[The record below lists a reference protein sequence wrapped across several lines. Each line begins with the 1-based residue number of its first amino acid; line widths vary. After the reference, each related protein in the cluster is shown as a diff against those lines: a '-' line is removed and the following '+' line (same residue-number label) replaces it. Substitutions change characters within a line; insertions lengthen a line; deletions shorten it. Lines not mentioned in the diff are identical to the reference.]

1 MKGIVFN
8 EFMDFV
14 ESVQGIVAVDEMISA
29 ANPPSGGAY
38 TAAGYYDF
46 HEMAAGYYDFHEMFA
61 LVQALSVR
69 CGTPAPDL
77 VRAFGQ
83 HLFGRLIAQR
93 SELLR
98 SMPDVYTFLESIEGQ
113 IHVEVR
119 RIYPDADLP
128 VLETERGSDGSLLL
142 RYRSR
147 RHLADLALG
156 MIEGCI
162 AHYGGTGTVV
172 RRDLADEGDM
182 QVTEFKLCAT
192 QA

>member
-14 ESVQGIVAVDEMISA
+14 ESVQGIVAVDEMISVA
-29 ANPPSGGAY
+29 KPPSGGAY

-46 HEMAAGYYDFHEMFA
+46 HEMFA
-61 LVQALSVR
+61 LVQALSAR
-69 CGTPAPDL
+69 CGVAVPDL

-128 VLETERGSDGSLLL
+128 MLETERSSDGSLLL

-162 AHYGGTGTVV
+162 AHYGGKATVT
-172 RRDLADEGDM
+172 RRDLADEGEL
-182 QVTEFKLCAT
+182 QVTEFKVCAL
-192 QA
+192 